1 MKKVTMLIIIL
12 LILTSVA
19 YASQPHFKL
28 QIDTPGE
35 IFADEILRA
44 NISVTDYVYGDEN
57 PTSAIDFSVLYDS
70 EHFEYIG
77 YTNKDG
83 LYTTVGESVYEDV
96 YQNQRILIGTIG
108 SVNVISEDSDLIT
121 LNFRPKSIAYKT
133 PFILHSAK
141 ASTTTGL
148 VFTPEVTSK
157 EITIANIYDVNKDG
171 LINIGDVGIVS
182 YNIGNDAVEHYYA
195 DINRDGVIDTNDIDI
210 LMKYILNNNS
220 NTLNINE

>member
-1 MKKVTMLIIIL
+1 MKKVSMIIIIL
-12 LILTSVA
+12 VLLTSVA

-28 QIDTPGE
+28 QIDTPEE
-35 IFADEILRA
+35 IFEDEILRA
-44 NISVTDYVYGDEN
+44 NISVTDYVYGKEN
-57 PTSAIDFSVLYDS
+57 PTSAIDFSVSYDP

-77 YTNKDG
+77 YTSKDG
-83 LYTTVGESVYEDV
+83 LYTTVGQSVYQDV
-96 YQNQRILIGTIG
+96 YQDKRVLIGTIG

-121 LNFRPKSIAYKT
+121 LNFRPKSMAYKT

-141 ASTTTGL
+141 ASTITGL

-182 YNIGNDAVEHYYA
+182 YNIGNDAIEHYYA

-210 LMKYILNNNS
+210 LMKYILNNS
-220 NTLNINE
+220 GKTLSISE